1 MHRPS
6 SREILKDNQSYYS
19 LVIAVAKRAREI
31 TNDAEISGFELI
43 EKPVKLA
50 VEEFSEGE
58 YLLIE
63 SDTIGEII
71 DIKKY
76 DDAGILFDNDD
87 EIGE

>member
-6 SREILKDNQSYYS
+6 SREILKGNQSYYS
-19 LVIAVAKRAREI
+19 LVIAVAKRARQI
-31 TNDAEISGFELI
+31 TNEAEINGDELI
-43 EKPVKLA
+43 EKSVKLA
-50 VEEFSEGE
+50 VEEFAYGE

-76 DDAGILFDNDD
+76 DDAGILFDN